1 MKEMW
6 SSDLVNMKPY
16 VPGEQP
22 KDRRY
27 IKLNTNENPYPPSPK
42 AIEAVIAAAN
52 ADLRL
57 YPDGECGLLVDAI
70 AEFTGLPRTRIFAGN
85 GSDEV
90 LALAFRAFFAAGAK
104 ARTPDVGYSFYPVY
118 AAIFGTNVEYVPVNE
133 DYTVPVER
141 FIDTPGGVV
150 LANPNAPTAAALPL
164 ADIERIVAGNPG
176 RLVLIDEAYVDFGAE
191 TAAGLIDKYDNL
203 LVVRTTSKAH
213 SLAGIRV
220 GWAMGCENIIA
231 ALNTVK
237 NCVNSYTV
245 DRIAQAGAAAALR
258 DREYFETTRRR
269 VMATRELAAAA
280 LRGLGFEM
288 TESKSNF
295 LFVTHPEF
303 PAKELFKA
311 LRERGILVRYW
322 DLPRVSDR
330 LRISIGTDEDM
341 QTLVAAIADILGKK
355 RP

>member
-6 SSDLVNMKPY
+6 SADLLDMKPY

-42 AIEAVIAAAN
+42 AIEAIKNAAC

-57 YPDGECGLLVDAI
+57 YPDGESSDLLAAI
-70 AEFTGLPRTRIFAGN
+70 SEFTGLPVTRLFAGN

-90 LALAFRAFFAAGAK
+90 LAIAFRAFFASGAK

-118 AAIFGTNVEYVPVNE
+118 AELFGTDIEYVPLND
-133 DYTVPVER
+133 DYTVPVEK

-150 LANPNAPTAAALPL
+150 LANPNAPTGEALPL
-164 ADIERIVAGNPG
+164 RDIERIAAGNPG
-176 RLVLIDEAYVDFGAE
+176 RLVLIDEAYVNFGAE
-191 TAAGLIDKYDNL
+191 TAMGLIDRYDNL

-213 SLAGIRV
+213 SLAGIRA
-220 GWAMGCENIIA
+220 GWAMGSENLIA

-245 DRIAQAGAAAALR
+245 DRLAQAGAAAAIR
-258 DREYFETTRRR
+258 DRQYFDECCAK
-269 VMATRELAAAA
+269 VIATRERTADA
-280 LRGLGFEM
+280 LRALGFEL
-288 TESKSNF
+288 TNSKTNF
-295 LFVTHPEF
+295 LFAKHPAF
-303 PAKELFKA
+303 SAKELFLT
-311 LRERGILVRYW
+311 LRGRGILVRYW

-330 LRISIGTDEDM
+330 LRISIGTDAEMDE
-341 QTLVAAIADILGKK
+341 LVKALTEICG
-355 RP
+355 

>member
-6 SSDLVNMKPY
+6 SADLLDMKPY

-42 AIEAVIAAAN
+42 AIEAIKNAAC

-57 YPDGECGLLVDAI
+57 YPDGESSDLLAAI
-70 AEFTGLPRTRIFAGN
+70 SEFTGLPATRLFAGN

-90 LALAFRAFFAAGAK
+90 LAIAFRAFFASGAK

-118 AAIFGTNVEYVPVNE
+118 AELFGTDIEYVPLND
-133 DYTVPVER
+133 DYTVPVEK

-150 LANPNAPTAAALPL
+150 LANPNAPTGEALPL
-164 ADIERIVAGNPG
+164 HDIERIAAGNPG
-176 RLVLIDEAYVDFGAE
+176 RLVLIDEAYVNFGAE
-191 TAAGLIDKYDNL
+191 TAMGLIDRYDNL

-213 SLAGIRV
+213 SLAGIRA
-220 GWAMGCENIIA
+220 GWAMGSENLIA

-245 DRIAQAGAAAALR
+245 DRLAQAGAAAAIR
-258 DREYFETTRRR
+258 DRQYFDECCAK
-269 VMATRELAAAA
+269 VIATRERTADA
-280 LRGLGFEM
+280 LRALGFEL
-288 TESKSNF
+288 TNSKTNF
-295 LFVTHPEF
+295 LFAKHPAF
-303 PAKELFKA
+303 SAKELFLT
-311 LRERGILVRYW
+311 LRGRGILVRYW
-322 DLPRVSDR
+322 DLPRVNDR
-330 LRISIGTDEDM
+330 LRISIGTDAEMDE
-341 QTLVAAIADILGKK
+341 LVKALTEICG
-355 RP
+355 

>member
-6 SSDLVNMKPY
+6 SSDLLDMKPY

-42 AIEAVIAAAN
+42 AIEAIMKAAC

-57 YPDGECGLLVDAI
+57 YPDGECTDLLNAI
-70 AEFTGLPRTRIFAGN
+70 SEFTGLPISRIFAGN

-90 LALAFRAFFAAGAK
+90 LAIAFRAFFASGAK
-104 ARTPDVGYSFYPVY
+104 VKTPDVGYSFYPVY
-118 AAIFGTNVEYVPVNE
+118 AELFGTNLQYVPLRE
-133 DYTVPVER
+133 DYTVPVEE
-141 FIDTPGGVV
+141 FLDTPGGVV
-150 LANPNAPTAAALPL
+150 LANPNAPTGEALPL
-164 ADIERIVAGNPG
+164 EDIERIVASNAG

-191 TAAGLIDKYDNL
+191 SAVKLIERYDNL

-213 SLAGIRV
+213 SLAGIRA

-245 DRIAQAGAAAALR
+245 DRLAQAGAAAAIR
-258 DREYFETTRRR
+258 DREYFERCCRR
-269 VMATRELAAAA
+269 VIDTRERTAAA
-280 LRGLGFEM
+280 LKDLGFEL
-288 TESKSNF
+288 TNSRTNF
-295 LFVTHPEF
+295 LFAHHPKHA
-303 PAKELFKA
+303 AKEIFLS
-311 LRERGILVRYW
+311 LRSRGILVRYW

-330 LRISIGTDEDM
+330 LRISIGTDEEM
-341 QTLVAAIADILGKK
+341 KTLVSELAEICS
-355 RP
+355 

>member
-6 SSDLVNMKPY
+6 SSDLLNMKPY

-42 AIEAVIAAAN
+42 AIEAIVAAAN

-57 YPDGECGLLVDAI
+57 YPDGECGDLVAAI
-70 AEFTGLPRTRIFAGN
+70 SEFTGLPKPRIFAGN

-118 AAIFGTNVEYVPVNE
+118 AELFGTNAEYVPVND
-133 DYTVPVER
+133 DYSVPVDK

-150 LANPNAPTAAALPL
+150 IANPNAPTAVALPL
-164 ADIERIVAGNPG
+164 RDIERIIAGNPG
-176 RLVLIDEAYVDFGAE
+176 RLVLVDEAYVDFGAE
-191 TAAGLIDKYDNL
+191 TAAGLIEKYDNL

-213 SLAGIRV
+213 SLAGIRA
-220 GWAMGCENIIA
+220 GWAMGCENLIA

-269 VMATRELAAAA
+269 VIATRERAAAA
-280 LRGLGFEM
+280 LRELGFEM
-288 TESKSNF
+288 TDSKANF
-295 LFVTHPEF
+295 IFVTHPDF
-303 PAKELFKA
+303 PAKDLFRA

-341 QTLVAAIADILGKK
+341 DALVYALADITKK
-355 RP
+355 GR